1 MQFNPPALGAS
12 QLMHDMRLAAVG
24 FIATTHVVAVYRSEM
39 PIRGVVHFRKYDN
52 DSPAR
57 RRGTYDLVPASELWL
72 NAAVTALTPRGSA
85 LHQAVEARRAA
96 QRAAP
101 AVNLIDSPPR
111 R

>member
-1 MQFNPPALGAS
+1 M
-12 QLMHDMRLAAVG
+12 MHDMRLAAVG
-24 FIATTHVVAVYRSEM
+24 FVATTHVVAVYRSEM

-85 LHQAVEARRAA
+85 LNQAVEARRAA

-101 AVNLIDSPPR
+101 AVNLIDSPPHR
-111 R
+111 